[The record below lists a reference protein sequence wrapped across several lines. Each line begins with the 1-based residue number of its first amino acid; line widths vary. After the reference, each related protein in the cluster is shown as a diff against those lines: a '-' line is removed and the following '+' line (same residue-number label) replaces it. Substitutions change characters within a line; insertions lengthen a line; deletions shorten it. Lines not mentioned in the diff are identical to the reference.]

1 MIGLLKEPLFHGL
14 IRLKGNSKRTSA
26 NSLSHLGAQYKDLGA
41 ADVVFPARTF
51 PKASSCVLL
60 PRKEDV
66 SPPTLHVRGKR
77 TIDEVLRTSAFEAI
91 ADVTNRVKN
100 KNLRGRVTTNTLN
113 IILVFVDLELMHF
126 VVLWL

>member
-1 MIGLLKEPLFHGL
+1 MIGPLKKPLFYL
-14 IRLKGNSKRTSA
+14 PIRLKGHSKRTSG

-41 ADVVFPARTF
+41 ADAVSRADV

-66 SPPTLHVRGKR
+66 SPPSLLVRGKR
-77 TIDEVLRTSAFEAI
+77 TVDEVLRRSAFEAI

-100 KNLRGRVTTNTLN
+100 KNLRGRVATNPLN

>member
-1 MIGLLKEPLFHGL
+1 MIGLLKEPLFHWL
-14 IRLKGNSKRTSA
+14 IRLKGHSKRTSD

-41 ADVVFPARTF
+41 AEVVSRADV
-51 PKASSCVLL
+51 PKASSCVFL

-66 SPPTLHVRGKR
+66 TPPSLHVRGKR
-77 TIDEVLRTSAFEAI
+77 TIDEVLRTSAFETI

-100 KNLRGRVTTNTLN
+100 KNLQGRVTTNPLN